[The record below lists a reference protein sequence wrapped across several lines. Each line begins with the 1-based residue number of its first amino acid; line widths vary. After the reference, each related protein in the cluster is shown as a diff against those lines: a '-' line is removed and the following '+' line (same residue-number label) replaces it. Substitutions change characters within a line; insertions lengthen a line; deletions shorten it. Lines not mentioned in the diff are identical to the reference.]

1 MGCAECKLC
10 HQEEE
15 KNQFEYPINKVVNKQ
30 EINSSNTET
39 NSIQNILEPN
49 TYQPKNKNFY
59 IEFERNLE
67 KLGKFITEEDFQMA
81 VIDNINIYQ
90 KNDPFPFE
98 RKNFLSHKMR
108 PVEFNTGNMYY
119 GEWNENYEMDG
130 YGKYYLKQ
138 EKVLCEGIWENGE
151 LKSARIYYP
160 NGEFY
165 EGAMNNSCYNGKGKL
180 INEKRD
186 EYVGEFFEGEKSGQG
201 KIKFNDGTVYE
212 GNFSKNNFNGYG
224 EMIWKNGI
232 KYEGYFCDNYI
243 EGIGEI
249 EGENEKYEGNF
260 EKNLFHGKGK
270 YTYYNGDMYDGD
282 FEFGIRKGKG
292 IYQQKNGFKFEG
304 FWDNNV
310 PNGFAKIN
318 LNGKI
323 IKCNYHNGKI
333 IGRPVDENGFYNNY
347 LDYNKFYV
355 ENMKLSKK
363 LPHLENDDLMS
374 SQYRAGTIL
383 SFLDE

>member
-1 MGCAECKLC
+1 
-10 HQEEE
+10 
-15 KNQFEYPINKVVNKQ
+15 
-30 EINSSNTET
+30 
-39 NSIQNILEPN
+39 
-49 TYQPKNKNFY
+49 
-59 IEFERNLE
+59 
-67 KLGKFITEEDFQMA
+67 
-81 VIDNINIYQ
+81 
-90 KNDPFPFE
+90 
-98 RKNFLSHKMR
+98 
-108 PVEFNTGNMYY
+108 
-119 GEWNENYEMDG
+119 
-130 YGKYYLKQ
+130 
-138 EKVLCEGIWENGE
+138 
-151 LKSARIYYP
+151 
-160 NGEFY
+160 
-165 EGAMNNSCYNGKGKL
+165 
-180 INEKRD
+180 
-186 EYVGEFFEGEKSGQG
+186 
-201 KIKFNDGTVYE
+201 
-212 GNFSKNNFNGYG
+212 
-224 EMIWKNGI
+224 MIWKNGI